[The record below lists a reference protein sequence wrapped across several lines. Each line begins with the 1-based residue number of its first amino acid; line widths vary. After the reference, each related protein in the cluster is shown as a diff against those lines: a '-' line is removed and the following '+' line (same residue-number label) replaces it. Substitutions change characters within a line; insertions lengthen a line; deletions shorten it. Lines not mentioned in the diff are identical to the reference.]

1 MSFLSNLL
9 PLVCDLSPLQAPH
22 DLFFACTALLLR
34 DANAGAYAGRTME
47 LSMELPYVIA
57 AIPKGHSFA
66 SSADGHQPLRFVS
79 DYAIFAIAVPNGS
92 VDDLKI
98 VEGVNEQGLSF
109 SVLAY
114 AGASGPADNAEKTK
128 AMLAAID
135 LGAFVLGQCATTGAQ
150 GETRREPGPFDRTGA
165 AAWGDNAVSFC
176 RA

>member
-1 MSFLSNLL
+1 MSLLSSLL
-9 PLVCDLSPLQAPH
+9 PLVSDLSPLQAPH
-22 DLFFACTALLLR
+22 DLVVACTALLLR

-57 AIPKGHSFA
+57 SIPKGHAFA
-66 SSADGHQPLRFVS
+66 STADDHQPLRFAT

-109 SVLAY
+109 SVLRKDQSPVGGNRSGCLCARTMRHDR
-114 AGASGPADNAEKTK
+114 GGQDETCREHGPAD
-128 AMLAAID
+128 
-135 LGAFVLGQCATTGAQ
+135 
-150 GETRREPGPFDRTGA
+150 RTGTA
-165 AAWGDNAVSFC
+165 ARGDNAVSFC